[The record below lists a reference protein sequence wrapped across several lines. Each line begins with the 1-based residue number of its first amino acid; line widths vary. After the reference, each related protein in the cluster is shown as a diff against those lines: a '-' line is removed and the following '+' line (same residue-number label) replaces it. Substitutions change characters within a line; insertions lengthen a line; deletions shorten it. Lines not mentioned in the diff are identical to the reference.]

1 MGKNINKS
9 KYQEVRPIVGGIVQI
24 ISTVGFPI
32 AACLGL
38 GYFVFKFAS
47 KIREDSINRENKLM
61 EYFNNQNQVLV
72 NINANMDR
80 MSTTLE
86 NMNERLI
93 VVEQKVELK

>member
-1 MGKNINKS
+1 MRS
-9 KYQEVRPIVGGIVQI
+9 IVSGIVQI

-93 VVEQKVELK
+93 VVEQKVELR